1 MKDYRIKISI
11 RNDRLLSAIEE
22 AGYKSARQF
31 ALQNAMEPEK
41 VGRIIRGA
49 EKPIDKHGNITKNC
63 SEILSL
69 LNKTLKECFT
79 ERQLE
84 GFKNTT
90 FETKIEEKDLKKL
103 INPIKSHE
111 VKVIEQDVKNNLYE
125 IFSKHLTPREEKVLR
140 MRFGIGLNTDYTYE
154 EIGLSFCLSRERV
167 RQIEQRALRK
177 LKHPNV
183 VNQLL
188 STGFNDI
195 FTKVDVKMEQLNK
208 CQKYENI
215 NKYNQQIE
223 EKINAYNIRQ
233 DK

>member
-31 ALQNAMEPEK
+31 ALENAMEPDK
-41 VGRIIRGA
+41 VCRIIRGA
-49 EKPIDKHGNITKNC
+49 EKPIDKHGNVTKNC

-84 GFKNTT
+84 GFKRTT

-111 VKVIEQDVKNNLYE
+111 VKVIEKDVQLGLNE
-125 IFSKHLTPREEKVLR
+125 IFSKYLTPREEKILR
-140 MRFGIGLNTDYTYE
+140 MRFGIGLNTDHTYE
-154 EIGLSFCLSRERV
+154 EIGLEFSLARERI
-167 RQIEQRALRK
+167 RQIEKRALGK

-183 VNQLL
+183 INRLI

-195 FTKVDVKMEQLNK
+195 FTKVDVKPEQLK
-208 CQKYENI
+208 RCEQYEDI
-215 NKYNQQIE
+215 DKYNQKKEQ
-223 EKINAYNIRQ
+223 EKCI
-233 DK
+233 

>member
-11 RNDRLLSAIEE
+11 RNDRLLSAIEK

-31 ALQNAMEPEK
+31 ALHNAMEPEK
-41 VGRIIRGA
+41 VCRIIRGA

-79 ERQLE
+79 DRQLE

-111 VKVIEQDVKNNLYE
+111 VKVIEKDVQLSLNE
-125 IFSKHLTPREEKVLR
+125 IFSKYLTAREEKILR
-140 MRFGIGLNTDYTYE
+140 MRFGIGLNTNHTYE
-154 EIGLSFCLSRERV
+154 EIGLEFSLARERI
-167 RQIEQRALRK
+167 RQIEKRALGK
-177 LKHPNV
+177 LKHPNII
-183 VNQLL
+183 NKLI

-195 FTKVDVKMEQLNK
+195 FTKVDVKPEQLK
-208 CQKYENI
+208 RCEQYEDI
-215 NKYNQQIE
+215 NKYNQTKEQ
-223 EKINAYNIRQ
+223 EKCM
-233 DK
+233 

>member
-31 ALQNAMEPEK
+31 ALHNAMEPEK
-41 VGRIIRGA
+41 VCRIIRGA
-49 EKPIDKHGNITKNC
+49 EKPIDKHGNITKIC

-79 ERQLE
+79 DRQLE

-111 VKVIEQDVKNNLYE
+111 VKVIEKDVQLSLNE
-125 IFSKHLTPREEKVLR
+125 IFSKYLTAREEKILR
-140 MRFGIGLNTDYTYE
+140 MRFGIGLNTNHTYE
-154 EIGLSFCLSRERV
+154 EIGLEFSLARERI
-167 RQIEQRALRK
+167 RQIEKRALGK
-177 LKHPNV
+177 LKHPNII
-183 VNQLL
+183 NKLI

-195 FTKVDVKMEQLNK
+195 FTKVDVKPEQLK
-208 CQKYENI
+208 RCEQYEDI
-215 NKYNQQIE
+215 NKYNQTKEQ
-223 EKINAYNIRQ
+223 EKCM
-233 DK
+233 

>member
-11 RNDRLLSAIEE
+11 RNDRLLSAIEK

-31 ALQNAMEPEK
+31 ALHNAMEPEK
-41 VGRIIRGA
+41 VCRIIRGA
-49 EKPIDKHGNITKNC
+49 EKPIDKHGNITKIC

-79 ERQLE
+79 DRQLE

-111 VKVIEQDVKNNLYE
+111 VKVIEKDVQLSLNE
-125 IFSKHLTPREEKVLR
+125 IFSKYLTAREEKILR
-140 MRFGIGLNTDYTYE
+140 MRFGIGLNTNHTYE
-154 EIGLSFCLSRERV
+154 EIGLEFSLARERI
-167 RQIEQRALRK
+167 RQIEKRALGK
-177 LKHPNV
+177 LKHPNII
-183 VNQLL
+183 NKLI

-195 FTKVDVKMEQLNK
+195 FTKVDVKPEQLK
-208 CQKYENI
+208 RCEQYEDI
-215 NKYNQQIE
+215 NKYN
-223 EKINAYNIRQ
+223 
-233 DK
+233 

>member
-11 RNDRLLSAIEE
+11 RNDRLLSAIEK

-31 ALQNAMEPEK
+31 ALHNAMEPEK
-41 VGRIIRGA
+41 VCRIIRGA
-49 EKPIDKHGNITKNC
+49 EKPIDKHGNITKIC

-79 ERQLE
+79 DRQLE

-111 VKVIEQDVKNNLYE
+111 VKVIEKDVQLSLNE
-125 IFSKHLTPREEKVLR
+125 IFSKYLTAREEKILR
-140 MRFGIGLNTDYTYE
+140 MRFGIGLNTNHTYE
-154 EIGLSFCLSRERV
+154 EIGLEFSLARERI
-167 RQIEQRALRK
+167 RQIEKRALGK
-177 LKHPNV
+177 LKHPNII
-183 VNQLL
+183 NKLI

-195 FTKVDVKMEQLNK
+195 FTKVDVKPEQLK
-208 CQKYENI
+208 RCEQYEDI
-215 NKYNQQIE
+215 NKYNQTKEQ
-223 EKINAYNIRQ
+223 EKCM
-233 DK
+233 

>member
-11 RNDRLLSAIEE
+11 RNDRLLSAIEK

-31 ALQNAMEPEK
+31 ALHNAMEPEK
-41 VGRIIRGA
+41 VCRIIRGA
-49 EKPIDKHGNITKNC
+49 EKPIDKHGNITKIC

-79 ERQLE
+79 DRQLE

-111 VKVIEQDVKNNLYE
+111 VKVIEKDVQLSLNE
-125 IFSKHLTPREEKVLR
+125 IFSKYLTAREEKILR
-140 MRFGIGLNTDYTYE
+140 MRFGIGLNTNHTYE
-154 EIGLSFCLSRERV
+154 EIGLEFSLARERV
-167 RQIEQRALRK
+167 RQIEKRALGK
-177 LKHPNV
+177 LKHPNII
-183 VNQLL
+183 NKLI

-195 FTKVDVKMEQLNK
+195 FTKVDVKPEQLK
-208 CQKYENI
+208 RCEQYEDI
-215 NKYNQQIE
+215 NKYNQTKEQ
-223 EKINAYNIRQ
+223 EKCM
-233 DK
+233 

>member
-31 ALQNAMEPEK
+31 ALENAMEPDK
-41 VGRIIRGA
+41 VCRIIRGA
-49 EKPIDKHGNITKNC
+49 EKPIDKHGNVTKNC

-84 GFKNTT
+84 GFKSTT

-111 VKVIEQDVKNNLYE
+111 VKVIEKDVQLGLNE
-125 IFSKHLTPREEKVLR
+125 IFSKYLTPREEKILR
-140 MRFGIGLNTDYTYE
+140 MRFGIGLNTDHTYE
-154 EIGLSFCLSRERV
+154 EIGLEFSLARERI
-167 RQIEQRALRK
+167 RQIEKRALGK

-183 VNQLL
+183 INRLI

-195 FTKVDVKMEQLNK
+195 FTKVDVKPEQLK
-208 CQKYENI
+208 RCEQYEDI
-215 NKYNQQIE
+215 DKYNQKKEQ
-223 EKINAYNIRQ
+223 EKCI
-233 DK
+233 